1 MDPAEFKRV
10 LDLGLGR
17 AVLYLRE
24 HVATSYHA
32 AIAHAC
38 GHNTAYDAQ
47 VEGSRAEYL
56 FDVLQATGKPD
67 EYLDE
72 ILAALAAVTKHW
84 DADQLFDT
92 ALRFAQSDHARA
104 RDAMYEKFFRNE
116 VDEPFT
122 GADAL
127 VRLGPVPIKGIPLR
141 GGL

>member
-1 MDPAEFKRV
+1 
-10 LDLGLGR
+10 
-17 AVLYLRE
+17 
-24 HVATSYHA
+24 VATSYHA

-38 GHNTAYDAQ
+38 GHNTADDTQ

-67 EYLDE
+67 EYL
-72 ILAALAAVTKHW
+72 AALAAVTKHC
-84 DADQLFDT
+84 DADQLFDI

-127 VRLGPVPIKGIPLR
+127 VRLGRVPIKGIPPR